1 MPALAKT
8 SGSLAPRPLVYS
20 FAHGNLPWSQMLV
33 ENRFVS
39 TSATSFV
46 AFEGAGLRLG
56 LSTLLKTVSG
66 TYFVLTSLYCLLAFL
81 PYTFC
86 AFIKTPPYAWMP
98 WLAHHQAALY
108 WSAITAALLT
118 ESPWRD
124 WKAHKQSQ
132 VMIGLLI
139 AAGVYLTLR
148 PFLPGLQSD
157 NAAYYWSL
165 TALLPLIGLSVWQ
178 TSRSERKREPDAE
191 AEDSAAPF
199 GFSAGL
205 LVALVISLI
214 YTIGARVHLYSDAH
228 TLQFHWQDAEVA
240 FWSLASHFVLAIV
253 VLSTINLIF
262 LLAAKT
268 SKPRAARRGLVGTTI
283 AIILSFVL
291 TRFLASAMS
300 FEGWSARLYATAFA
314 LTLTLWGFSIVEPFL
329 ARTAKINNAASASGR
344 QSRLTS
350 GQAIAT
356 WIVIVMVTLLA
367 LGSRWLIGGED
378 WNGFVESTA
387 AIVFWIAM
395 SLCVYRLHPVRAN
408 YSAVVIIGV
417 LLAGIFVYKG
427 LQATEIFWSKAVGS
441 TDDEISL
448 KLEEYGAGDASFL
461 LAHHLLGNSRGE
473 VCGDLCRIMREYTNI
488 RDTHT
493 NTEVRLVDSLSPTQ
507 SPRPNIFVLVID
519 AMRPDYL
526 GAYNP
531 RVNYTPNLDAFA
543 RDSVVLHNAYSQYA
557 GTSLSEPALW
567 AGAMMLHAHYL
578 QPFSKVNGLEKML
591 RTDDYQ
597 MVVSMDEVVKEILSP
612 DDNLVKLDMDK
623 TLWNHLE
630 IGDTLRQAEA
640 ALGSQVDSK
649 QPIFFYDQ
657 PKNVH
662 QFARNDVP
670 SPASQH
676 WQAPEGMSIRITYEV
691 HWVDARLGE
700 FFSYLKQHGMY
711 DNSIIIVTS
720 DHGDATGEFGRTS
733 HSTSIWPEIM
743 RVPLIIHLPPKMREH
758 LVYDDTRLSTLT
770 DITPTLYYL
779 LGHRPIVQN
788 PLYGRPLFAESKQ
801 ELDRYPQKDLLFA
814 SDVRAVYGILTANQR
829 YLYTTYDSPAESY
842 LFDLAA
848 DPNSQH
854 NILTPA
860 LKQRYDEEIIEHLH
874 VIGDFYGYKP
884 GVGSLLAAS
893 ARSANPQ

>member
-1 MPALAKT
+1 M
-8 SGSLAPRPLVYS
+8 
-20 FAHGNLPWSQMLV
+20 
-33 ENRFVS
+33 
-39 TSATSFV
+39 
-46 AFEGAGLRLG
+46 RLW
-56 LSTLLKTVSG
+56 LNALLKIVSG

-108 WSAITAALLT
+108 WSAIAAALFSGST
-118 ESPWRD
+118 FSGSAFSGSHWQA
-124 WKAHKQSQ
+124 WKNGRRSQ
-132 VMIGLLI
+132 AAIGLLV
-139 AAGVYLTLR
+139 AAGVDITLR
-148 PFLPGLQSD
+148 PFLPALQSD

-165 TALLPLIGLSVWQ
+165 AALLPLLGLSVWQ
-178 TSRSERKREPDAE
+178 TFRSEQKRGPDAE
-191 AEDSAAPF
+191 VENSAAPF
-199 GFSAGL
+199 GFSSAL
-205 LVALVISLI
+205 LVALAVSLI
-214 YTIGARVHLYSDAH
+214 YTIGARLRLYSDTH

-240 FWSLASHFVLAIV
+240 FWSLASHFAVAIV
-253 VLSTINLIF
+253 VLSMINLIF

-268 SKPRAARRGLVGTTI
+268 SKPRAVRRRLVGSVI
-283 AIILSFVL
+283 AIALSFVL
-291 TRFLASAMS
+291 TRFLGSTMS
-300 FEGWSARLYATAFA
+300 FDGWSARLYATAFA

-329 ARTAKINNAASASGR
+329 ARTTTISNAASPSGQQR
-344 QSRLTS
+344 RLTS
-350 GQAIAT
+350 AQAIAT
-356 WIVIVMVTLLA
+356 WIIIVMVTMLA

-387 AIVFWIAM
+387 ALLFWIAM

-408 YSAVVIIGV
+408 YSAVVIVGV

-461 LAHHLLGNSRGE
+461 LAHHMLGNGRGE
-473 VCGDLCRIMREYTNI
+473 VCGDLCRIMREYTNV
-488 RDTHT
+488 RDTRT
-493 NTEVRLVDSLSPTQ
+493 NTEVRLVDNLSPTQ
-507 SPRPNIFVLVID
+507 GSRPNIFVFVVD

-578 QPFSKVNGLEKML
+578 QPFSKVNGLEQML
-591 RTDDYQ
+591 RADDYQ

-612 DDNLVKLDMDK
+612 SDNLVKLDMDK

-630 IGDTLRQAEA
+630 IGSTVLQAESVLDSRA
-640 ALGSQVDSK
+640 NSQK
-649 QPIFFYDQ
+649 PIFFYDQ

-662 QFARNDVP
+662 QFAHNDVP
-670 SPASQH
+670 SPSSQH
-676 WQAPEGMSIRITYEV
+676 WQAPEGMSIRISYEV

-700 FFSYLKQHGMY
+700 FFSYLKQRGMY

-720 DHGDATGEFGRTS
+720 DHGDATGEFGRSS

-788 PLYGRPLFAESKQ
+788 PLYGRPLFAETKQ
-801 ELDRYPQKDLLFA
+801 ELDGYPRKDLLFA
-814 SDVRAVYGILTANQR
+814 SDVRAVYGILTADQR
-829 YLYTTYDSPAESY
+829 YLYTTYDSPAQSY
-842 LFDLAA
+842 LFDLVA
-848 DPNSQH
+848 DPNAQH
-854 NILTPA
+854 NILTPP

-874 VIGDFYGYKP
+874 AIGDFYGYKP
-884 GVGSLLAAS
+884 GVGSLLASS
-893 ARSANPQ
+893 ARSANPR

>member
-1 MPALAKT
+1 M
-8 SGSLAPRPLVYS
+8 
-20 FAHGNLPWSQMLV
+20 
-33 ENRFVS
+33 
-39 TSATSFV
+39 
-46 AFEGAGLRLG
+46 
-56 LSTLLKTVSG
+56 
-66 TYFVLTSLYCLLAFL
+66 
-81 PYTFC
+81 
-86 AFIKTPPYAWMP
+86 PPYAWMP

-108 WSAITAALLT
+108 WSAIAGALLSGST
-118 ESPWRD
+118 FSGSTFAGSLGRN
-124 WKAHKQSQ
+124 WKTDKQSTLL
-132 VMIGLLI
+132 IGLLV

-165 TALLPLIGLSVWQ
+165 TALLPLIGLSIWQ
-178 TSRSERKREPDAE
+178 TSSAAGERGADVEPEND
-191 AEDSAAPF
+191 AAPF

-205 LVALVISLI
+205 LVALVVSVI
-214 YTIGARVHLYSDAH
+214 YTIGARLRLYSDTH

-240 FWSLASHFVLAIV
+240 FWSLASHFALAIV

-268 SKPRAARRGLVGTTI
+268 SKPQAVRRGLVGTAI
-283 AIILSFVL
+283 AIVLSFVL
-291 TRFLASAMS
+291 TRFLGSAMS
-300 FEGWSARLYATAFA
+300 FDGWSARLYAIAFA
-314 LTLTLWGFSIVEPFL
+314 LTLTLWGFSIVKPFL
-329 ARTAKINNAASASGR
+329 ALTDTNNGKSPSSREG
-344 QSRLTS
+344 RLTF
-350 GQAIAT
+350 GQSIAT
-356 WIVIVMVTLLA
+356 WTIIVMVTLLA

-387 AIVFWIAM
+387 ALIFWIAM
-395 SLCVYRLHPVRAN
+395 SLCVYRLRPVRAN
-408 YSAVVIIGV
+408 YSAVVIAGV
-417 LLAGIFVYKG
+417 LLAGIFVYKA
-427 LQATEIFWSKAVGS
+427 LQATEIFWSKSVGS

-448 KLEEYGAGDASFL
+448 KLEEYGAGDASFQ
-461 LAHHLLGNSRGE
+461 LAHHILGDGRGE
-473 VCGDLCRIMREYTNI
+473 VCGDLCRIMRQYTNV

-493 NTEVRLVDSLSPTQ
+493 NAEVRLVDNFSRTRNVP
-507 SPRPNIFVLVID
+507 PNIFVFVID

-543 RDSVVLHNAYSQYA
+543 RDSIVLHNAYTQYA

-578 QPFSKVNGLEKML
+578 QPFSKVNGLEQML
-591 RTDDYQ
+591 RTDNYQ

-612 DDNLVKLDMDK
+612 DDHLVKLDMDK

-630 IGDTLRQAEA
+630 IGDTLRQAKV
-640 ALGSQVDSK
+640 ALDSQINSQ

-670 SPASQH
+670 SPTSQH
-676 WQAPEGMSIRITYEV
+676 WQAPDGMSIRISYEV

-700 FFSYLKQHGMY
+700 FFSYLKQRGMY

-720 DHGDATGEFGRTS
+720 DHGDATGEFGRMS

-758 LVYDDTRLSTLT
+758 LVYDDTRASTLT
-770 DITPTLYYL
+770 DVTPTLYYL

-788 PLYGRPLFAESKQ
+788 PLYGRPLFAETKQ
-801 ELDRYPQKDLLFA
+801 ELDSYPRKDLLFA
-814 SDVRAVYGILTANQR
+814 SDVRAVYGIMTADQR
-829 YLYTTYDSPAESY
+829 YLYTTYDSPAASY
-842 LFDLAA
+842 LFDLTA
-848 DPNSQH
+848 DPNAQH
-854 NILTPA
+854 NILTPP

-874 VIGDFYGYKP
+874 RIGDFYGYKP
-884 GVGSLLAAS
+884 GVGSLLAS
-893 ARSANPQ
+893 SGR

>member
-1 MPALAKT
+1 MKLW
-8 SGSLAPRPLVYS
+8 L
-20 FAHGNLPWSQMLV
+20 N
-33 ENRFVS
+33 
-39 TSATSFV
+39 
-46 AFEGAGLRLG
+46 
-56 LSTLLKTVSG
+56 TLLKIVSG
-66 TYFVLTSLYCLLAFL
+66 TYFALTSLYCLLAFL

-98 WLAHHQAALY
+98 WLAHHQAGLY
-108 WSAITAALLT
+108 WSAIAGALL
-118 ESPWRD
+118 SVSSWQACIANKR
-124 WKAHKQSQ
+124 SRI
-132 VMIGLLI
+132 VIGLLFVG
-139 AAGVYLTLR
+139 GVYISLR

-165 TALLPLIGLSVWQ
+165 TALLPLIGLSIWQ
-178 TSRSERKREPDAE
+178 RSRAE
-191 AEDSAAPF
+191 AERGADLEPENCAAPI

-205 LVALVISLI
+205 LVALVVSLI
-214 YTIGARVHLYSDAH
+214 YTIGARVRIYSDTH
-228 TLQFHWQDAEVA
+228 TLQFHWQEAEVA
-240 FWSLASHFVLAIV
+240 FWSLASHFALAIF

-262 LLAAKT
+262 LLASKT
-268 SKPRAARRGLVGTTI
+268 SKPRAVRRGLLGTAA
-283 AIILSFVL
+283 AIVLSVVL
-291 TRFLASAMS
+291 TRFLASAIS
-300 FEGWSARLYATAFA
+300 FDGWSARLYATTFA
-314 LTLTLWGFSIVEPFL
+314 ITLTLWGFAIVKPFL
-329 ARTAKINNAASASGR
+329 ARTLNANNGKSLSGR
-344 QSRLTS
+344 EGRLTS
-350 GQAIAT
+350 SQAIAT
-356 WIVIVMVTLLA
+356 WATIVIVTLLA

-387 AIVFWIAM
+387 ALIFWIAM
-395 SLCVYRLHPVRAN
+395 SLCVYRLRPVRAN
-408 YSAVVIIGV
+408 YSAVVIIGT
-417 LLAGIFVYKG
+417 LLAGIFVYKA
-427 LQATEIFWSKAVGS
+427 LQATEIFWGKAVGS

-461 LAHHLLGNSRGE
+461 LAHHMLGNGRGE
-473 VCGDLCRIMREYTNI
+473 VCGDLCRIMREYTNV

-493 NTEVRLVDSLSPTQ
+493 NTEVRLVDNLSPT
-507 SPRPNIFVLVID
+507 PNVRPNIFVFVID

-531 RVNYTPNLDAFA
+531 RANYTPNLDAFA
-543 RDSVVLHNAYSQYA
+543 RDSIVLHNAYSQYA

-578 QPFSKVNGLEKML
+578 QPFSRVNGLEQML
-591 RTDDYQ
+591 RTDNYQ

-612 DDNLVKLDMDK
+612 DDPLVKLDMDK

-640 ALGSQVDSK
+640 VLGSQVDSQ

-676 WQAPEGMSIRITYEV
+676 WQGPEGMSVRITYEV

-700 FFSYLKQHGMY
+700 FFSYLKQRGMY

-743 RVPLIIHLPPKMREH
+743 RVPLIIHLPSKMREH
-758 LVYDDTRLSTLT
+758 LVYDDARASTLT

-801 ELDRYPQKDLLFA
+801 ELDSYPRKDLLFA
-814 SDVRAVYGILTANQR
+814 SDVRAVYGILTADR
-829 YLYTTYDSPAESY
+829 HYLYTTYDSPSESY
-842 LFDLAA
+842 LFDLTT
-848 DPNSQH
+848 DPNAEH
-854 NILTPA
+854 NILTPQ

-874 VIGDFYGYKP
+874 LIGDFYGYKP
-884 GVGSLLAAS
+884 GVGSLLAS
-893 ARSANPQ
+893 SGR

>member
-1 MPALAKT
+1 MCT
-8 SGSLAPRPLVYS
+8 HPRQSFLVS
-20 FAHGNLPWSQMLV
+20 
-33 ENRFVS
+33 
-39 TSATSFV
+39 
-46 AFEGAGLRLG
+46 EGAGLRLW
-56 LSTLLKTVSG
+56 LNTLLKIVSG
-66 TYFVLTSLYCLLAFL
+66 TYFALTSLYCLLAFL

-108 WSAITAALLT
+108 WLAIAGALFSG
-118 ESPWRD
+118 SPWQD
-124 WKAHKQSQ
+124 WKRNESSA
-132 VMIGLLI
+132 VAIGLLV
-139 AAGVYLTLR
+139 AAGAYVTLR
-148 PFLPGLQSD
+148 PFLPVLQSD

-165 TALLPLIGLSVWQ
+165 TAMLPLVGLSVWQ
-178 TSRSERKREPDAE
+178 MSGPARKLGADPEFKNE
-191 AEDSAAPF
+191 AAPF

-205 LVALVISLI
+205 LVAFVVSLI
-214 YTIGARVHLYSDAH
+214 YTIGARVRLYTD
-228 TLQFHWQDAEVA
+228 TRTVEFHWRDAEVA
-240 FWSLASHFVLAIV
+240 FWSLASHFALAII

-268 SKPRAARRGLVGTTI
+268 SKPQAARRGLVGTTV
-283 AIILSFVL
+283 AIVLSFVL
-291 TRFLASAMS
+291 TRFLGSAVS
-300 FEGWSARLYATAFA
+300 FDGWSARLYATALA
-314 LTLTLWGFSIVEPFL
+314 LTLTLWGFSIVKPFL
-329 ARTAKINNAASASGR
+329 ARTNVGNGNSPSGLEG
-344 QSRLTS
+344 RLTS
-350 GQAIAT
+350 GQVIAT
-356 WIVIVMVTLLA
+356 WAIVVIVTLLA

-387 AIVFWIAM
+387 ALTFWIAM
-395 SLCVYRLHPVRAN
+395 SLCVYRLRPVRAN
-408 YSAVVIIGV
+408 YSVAAIIGI
-417 LLAGIFVYKG
+417 LLAGVFVYKA
-427 LQATEIFWSKAVGS
+427 LQATEIFWGKSVGS

-461 LAHHLLGNSRGE
+461 LAHHMLGNGRGE
-473 VCGDLCRIMREYTNI
+473 VCGDLCRIMREYTNV

-493 NTEVRLVDSLSPTQ
+493 NTEVRLVDNLSPTQ
-507 SPRPNIFVLVID
+507 SIRPNIFVFVID

-531 RVNYTPNLDAFA
+531 RINYTPNLDAFS
-543 RDSVVLHNAYSQYA
+543 RDSIVLHNAYSQYA

-578 QPFSKVNGLEKML
+578 QPFSKVNGLEQML

-612 DDNLVKLDMDK
+612 DDHLVKLDTDK
-623 TLWNHLE
+623 ALWNHLE

-640 ALGSQVDSK
+640 ALGSQVESQK
-649 QPIFFYDQ
+649 PIFFYDQ

-670 SPASQH
+670 SPTSQH

-758 LVYDDTRLSTLT
+758 FVYDDTRSSTLT

-788 PLYGRPLFAESKQ
+788 PLYGRPLFAESKP
-801 ELDRYPQKDLLFA
+801 ELDSYPRKDLLFA
-814 SDVRAVYGILTANQR
+814 SDVRAVYGILTADQR

-848 DPNSQH
+848 DPNAEH
-854 NILTPA
+854 NIVTPL
-860 LKQRYDEEIIEHLH
+860 LKRRYDEEIIEHLH
-874 VIGDFYGYKP
+874 LIGDFYGYKP
-884 GVGSLLAAS
+884 GVGSLLAS
-893 ARSANPQ
+893 SVRSASPQ